1 MRADCIYDIIK
12 KFGCFSYDC
21 ILFDGPWGIG
31 KTYAIDKALEEQENV
46 CSISMFGL
54 QNSQQI
60 YHEVLCQFVL
70 KNNKA
75 GKIAG
80 AATEVLDGIS
90 NIWKSVSSVKEVLQS
105 IAREKELFLLLSKG
119 FDSLHIIV
127 IDDLERVSDRINI
140 EEVFGIVEELK
151 KCNNVK
157 IILVANIDE
166 LQENNKEIFKK
177 HNEKVI
183 DRIYHITEKPE
194 KINWGEIGIHAGF
207 MQEFLSVHKVKNLR
221 TLKKAQRFYDD
232 VYILVN
238 QIDNQQFKDEIRLI
252 CFAIV
257 VESTDNLYY
266 KQNDNEDDSNKKIFN
281 ELHNELLYRILLY
294 LQEVRSSRNLV
305 NILLEYYNN
314 QIVLSTSDIMLEYK
328 IFLQAGNKPNYFKT
342 DDEIR
347 RILPKIEDDI
357 VKATTIGELNRN
369 ADEYEMWSETIGEDN
384 ASMLDKYR
392 EIVRNLLWNEVK
404 KENEDILGYS
414 YDLWHLEAEKVKEI
428 YEEER
433 NAVRKMVIQHYVDYL
448 KETTKGKMA
457 FEYSRK
463 LREYCANN
471 YYKEIIKE
479 NIDKLYNR
487 KSFPVDEIDSVQY
500 HTCYNIM
507 SVLYHINQDRFLEYS
522 DELSKQ
528 CDNMSA
534 HRMDVLIREIIS
546 VYKELFTIN
555 VRCYAKCNTNIVTG
569 TL

>member
-90 NIWKSVSSVKEVLQS
+90 NIWKSVSNVKEVLQS
-105 IAREKELFLLLSKG
+105 IAREKEVFLLLSKG

-238 QIDNQQFKDEIRLI
+238 EIDNQQFKDEIRLI

-266 KQNDNEDDSNKKIFN
+266 KQNDNENDSNKKIFN

-305 NILLEYYNN
+305 NMLLEYYNN

-347 RILPKIEDDI
+347 RILPMIEDDI

-369 ADEYEMWSETIGEDN
+369 ADEYEIWSETIGEDN

-404 KENEDILGYS
+404 KGNEDILGYS

-433 NAVRKMVIQHYVDYL
+433 NVVRKMVIQHYVDYL
-448 KETTKGKMA
+448 KETTKGKKA

-534 HRMDVLIREIIS
+534 HRMDVLIQEIIRD
-546 VYKELFTIN
+546 ID
-555 VRCYAKCNTNIVTG
+555 
-569 TL
+569 

>member
-21 ILFDGPWGIG
+21 ILFDGSWGIG

-369 ADEYEMWSETIGEDN
+369 ADEYEIWSETIGEDN

-404 KENEDILGYS
+404 KGNEDILGYS
-414 YDLWHLEAEKVKEI
+414 YDLWHLEAKKVKEI

-534 HRMDVLIREIIS
+534 HRMDVLIREIIR
-546 VYKELFTIN
+546 I
-555 VRCYAKCNTNIVTG
+555 ID
-569 TL
+569 

>member
-357 VKATTIGELNRN
+357 VKATTIGEINRN
-369 ADEYEMWSETIGEDN
+369 ADEYEIWSETIGEDN

-404 KENEDILGYS
+404 KGNEDILGYS

-534 HRMDVLIREIIS
+534 HRMDVLIREIIR
-546 VYKELFTIN
+546 I
-555 VRCYAKCNTNIVTG
+555 ID
-569 TL
+569 

>member
-1 MRADCIYDIIK
+1 MNYGRRFNIMRADCIYDIIK

-238 QIDNQQFKDEIRLI
+238 QIDSQQFKDEIRLI

-369 ADEYEMWSETIGEDN
+369 ADEYEIWSETIGEDN
-384 ASMLDKYR
+384 TSMLDKYR

-404 KENEDILGYS
+404 KGNEDILGYS
-414 YDLWHLEAEKVKEI
+414 YDLWHLEAKKVKEI

-433 NAVRKMVIQHYVDYL
+433 NAVRNMVIQYYVDYL

-457 FEYSRK
+457 FEYSCK

-534 HRMDVLIREIIS
+534 HRMDVLIREIIR
-546 VYKELFTIN
+546 I
-555 VRCYAKCNTNIVTG
+555 ID
-569 TL
+569 

>member
-266 KQNDNEDDSNKKIFN
+266 KQNDNEDASNKKIFN

-534 HRMDVLIREIIS
+534 HRMDVLIREIIR
-546 VYKELFTIN
+546 I
-555 VRCYAKCNTNIVTG
+555 ID
-569 TL
+569 

>member
-357 VKATTIGELNRN
+357 AKATTIGELNRN
-369 ADEYEMWSETIGEDN
+369 ADEYEIWSETIKEDN

-404 KENEDILGYS
+404 KGNEDILGYS
-414 YDLWHLEAEKVKEI
+414 YDLWHLEAKKVKEI

-457 FEYSRK
+457 FEYSCK
-463 LREYCANN
+463 LIEYCANN

-534 HRMDVLIREIIS
+534 HRMDVLIREIIRS
-546 VYKELFTIN
+546 ID
-555 VRCYAKCNTNIVTG
+555 
-569 TL
+569 

>member
-448 KETTKGKMA
+448 KDTTKGKMA
-457 FEYSRK
+457 FEYSCK

-534 HRMDVLIREIIS
+534 HRMDVLIREIIR
-546 VYKELFTIN
+546 I
-555 VRCYAKCNTNIVTG
+555 ID
-569 TL
+569 

>member
-1 MRADCIYDIIK
+1 MRADYIYDIIK

-194 KINWGEIGIHAGF
+194 KIN
-207 MQEFLSVHKVKNLR
+207 
-221 TLKKAQRFYDD
+221 
-232 VYILVN
+232 
-238 QIDNQQFKDEIRLI
+238 
-252 CFAIV
+252 
-257 VESTDNLYY
+257 
-266 KQNDNEDDSNKKIFN
+266 
-281 ELHNELLYRILLY
+281 
-294 LQEVRSSRNLV
+294 
-305 NILLEYYNN
+305 
-314 QIVLSTSDIMLEYK
+314 
-328 IFLQAGNKPNYFKT
+328 
-342 DDEIR
+342 
-347 RILPKIEDDI
+347 
-357 VKATTIGELNRN
+357 
-369 ADEYEMWSETIGEDN
+369 
-384 ASMLDKYR
+384 
-392 EIVRNLLWNEVK
+392 
-404 KENEDILGYS
+404 
-414 YDLWHLEAEKVKEI
+414 
-428 YEEER
+428 
-433 NAVRKMVIQHYVDYL
+433 
-448 KETTKGKMA
+448 
-457 FEYSRK
+457 
-463 LREYCANN
+463 
-471 YYKEIIKE
+471 
-479 NIDKLYNR
+479 
-487 KSFPVDEIDSVQY
+487 
-500 HTCYNIM
+500 
-507 SVLYHINQDRFLEYS
+507 
-522 DELSKQ
+522 
-528 CDNMSA
+528 
-534 HRMDVLIREIIS
+534 
-546 VYKELFTIN
+546 
-555 VRCYAKCNTNIVTG
+555 
-569 TL
+569 

>member
-500 HTCYNIM
+500 HSCYNIM

-534 HRMDVLIREIIS
+534 HRMDVLIREIIR
-546 VYKELFTIN
+546 I
-555 VRCYAKCNTNIVTG
+555 ID
-569 TL
+569 

>member
-1 MRADCIYDIIK
+1 MRADYIYDIIK

-177 HNEKVI
+177 HNEKVM

-232 VYILVN
+232 VYIVVN

-369 ADEYEMWSETIGEDN
+369 ADEYEIWSETIGEDN
-384 ASMLDKYR
+384 APMLDKYR

-404 KENEDILGYS
+404 KGNEDILGYS
-414 YDLWHLEAEKVKEI
+414 YDLWHLEAKKVKEI

-448 KETTKGKMA
+448 KDTTKGKMA
-457 FEYSRK
+457 FEYSCK

-534 HRMDVLIREIIS
+534 HRMDVLIREIIR
-546 VYKELFTIN
+546 I
-555 VRCYAKCNTNIVTG
+555 ID
-569 TL
+569 

>member
-1 MRADCIYDIIK
+1 MTGVK
-12 KFGCFSYDC
+12 KNF
-21 ILFDGPWGIG
+21 L
-31 KTYAIDKALEEQENV
+31 KLTLDK
-46 CSISMFGL
+46 SHFI
-54 QNSQQI
+54 
-60 YHEVLCQFVL
+60 
-70 KNNKA
+70 
-75 GKIAG
+75 
-80 AATEVLDGIS
+80 T
-90 NIWKSVSSVKEVLQS
+90 
-105 IAREKELFLLLSKG
+105 
-119 FDSLHIIV
+119 
-127 IDDLERVSDRINI
+127 ERVSDRINI

-232 VYILVN
+232 VYIVVN

-369 ADEYEMWSETIGEDN
+369 ADEYEIWSETIGEDN
-384 ASMLDKYR
+384 APMLDKYR

-404 KENEDILGYS
+404 KGNEDILGYS
-414 YDLWHLEAEKVKEI
+414 YDLWHLEARKVKEI

-448 KETTKGKMA
+448 KDTTKGKMA
-457 FEYSRK
+457 FEYSCK

-534 HRMDVLIREIIS
+534 HRMDVLIREIIR
-546 VYKELFTIN
+546 I
-555 VRCYAKCNTNIVTG
+555 ID
-569 TL
+569 

>member
-1 MRADCIYDIIK
+1 MRADCIYD
-12 KFGCFSYDC
+12 
-21 ILFDGPWGIG
+21 
-31 KTYAIDKALEEQENV
+31 
-46 CSISMFGL
+46 
-54 QNSQQI
+54 
-60 YHEVLCQFVL
+60 
-70 KNNKA
+70 
-75 GKIAG
+75 
-80 AATEVLDGIS
+80 
-90 NIWKSVSSVKEVLQS
+90 
-105 IAREKELFLLLSKG
+105 
-119 FDSLHIIV
+119 

-266 KQNDNEDDSNKKIFN
+266 KQNDNEDDSNKEIFN

-347 RILPKIEDDI
+347 CILPKIEDDI

-369 ADEYEMWSETIGEDN
+369 ADEYEIWSETIGEDN

-404 KENEDILGYS
+404 KGNEDILGYS

-448 KETTKGKMA
+448 KKTTKGKMA

-534 HRMDVLIREIIS
+534 HRMDVLIREIIR
-546 VYKELFTIN
+546 I
-555 VRCYAKCNTNIVTG
+555 ID
-569 TL
+569 

>member
-392 EIVRNLLWNEVK
+392 EIVRNLFWNDVK
-404 KENEDILGYS
+404 KENEDLLGYS

-534 HRMDVLIREIIS
+534 HRMDVLIREIIR
-546 VYKELFTIN
+546 I
-555 VRCYAKCNTNIVTG
+555 ID
-569 TL
+569 

>member
-369 ADEYEMWSETIGEDN
+369 ADEYEIWSETIGEDN

-404 KENEDILGYS
+404 KGNEDILGYS
-414 YDLWHLEAEKVKEI
+414 YDLWHLEAKKVKEI

-534 HRMDVLIREIIS
+534 HRMDVLIREIIR
-546 VYKELFTIN
+546 I
-555 VRCYAKCNTNIVTG
+555 ID
-569 TL
+569 

>member
-357 VKATTIGELNRN
+357 VKATTIGDLNRN
-369 ADEYEMWSETIGEDN
+369 ADEYEIWSETIKEDN

-404 KENEDILGYS
+404 KGNEDILGYS
-414 YDLWHLEAEKVKEI
+414 YDLWHLEAKKVKEI

-457 FEYSRK
+457 FEYSCK

-534 HRMDVLIREIIS
+534 HRMDVLIREIIRS
-546 VYKELFTIN
+546 ID
-555 VRCYAKCNTNIVTG
+555 
-569 TL
+569 

>member
-479 NIDKLYNR
+479 NIDKLYTR
-487 KSFPVDEIDSVQY
+487 KSFPVDEIDSVHY

-534 HRMDVLIREIIS
+534 HRMDVLIREIIR
-546 VYKELFTIN
+546 I
-555 VRCYAKCNTNIVTG
+555 ID
-569 TL
+569 

>member
-21 ILFDGPWGIG
+21 ILFDGPGGIG

-433 NAVRKMVIQHYVDYL
+433 KAVRKMVIQHYVDYL

-534 HRMDVLIREIIS
+534 HRMDVLIREIIR
-546 VYKELFTIN
+546 I
-555 VRCYAKCNTNIVTG
+555 ID
-569 TL
+569 

>member
-105 IAREKELFLLLSKG
+105 IAREKEFFLLLSKG

-534 HRMDVLIREIIS
+534 HRMDVLIREIIR
-546 VYKELFTIN
+546 I
-555 VRCYAKCNTNIVTG
+555 ID
-569 TL
+569 

>member
-479 NIDKLYNR
+479 NIGKLYNR

-534 HRMDVLIREIIS
+534 HRMDVLIREIIR
-546 VYKELFTIN
+546 I
-555 VRCYAKCNTNIVTG
+555 ID
-569 TL
+569 

>member
-1 MRADCIYDIIK
+1 MRADYIYDIIK

-232 VYILVN
+232 VYIVVN

-314 QIVLSTSDIMLEYK
+314 QIALSTSDIMLEYK

-369 ADEYEMWSETIGEDN
+369 ADEYEIWSETIGEDN
-384 ASMLDKYR
+384 APMLDKYR

-414 YDLWHLEAEKVKEI
+414 YDLWHLEAKKVKEI

-448 KETTKGKMA
+448 KDTTKGKMA
-457 FEYSRK
+457 FEYSCK

-534 HRMDVLIREIIS
+534 HRMDVLIREIIR
-546 VYKELFTIN
+546 I
-555 VRCYAKCNTNIVTG
+555 ID
-569 TL
+569 

>member
-448 KETTKGKMA
+448 KETTKGQMA

-534 HRMDVLIREIIS
+534 HRMDVLIREIIR
-546 VYKELFTIN
+546 I
-555 VRCYAKCNTNIVTG
+555 ID
-569 TL
+569 

>member
-12 KFGCFSYDC
+12 KIGCFSYDC

-266 KQNDNEDDSNKKIFN
+266 KQNDNEDDSNKEIFN

-347 RILPKIEDDI
+347 CILPKIEDDI

-369 ADEYEMWSETIGEDN
+369 ADEYEIWSETIGEDN

-404 KENEDILGYS
+404 KGNEDILGYS

-448 KETTKGKMA
+448 KKTTKGKMA

-479 NIDKLYNR
+479 NIYKLYNR

-534 HRMDVLIREIIS
+534 HRMDVLIREIIR
-546 VYKELFTIN
+546 I
-555 VRCYAKCNTNIVTG
+555 ID
-569 TL
+569 

>member
-80 AATEVLDGIS
+80 AATEVLDRIS

-357 VKATTIGELNRN
+357 VKATTIGDLNRN
-369 ADEYEMWSETIGEDN
+369 ADEYEIWSETIKEDN

-404 KENEDILGYS
+404 KGNEDILGYS
-414 YDLWHLEAEKVKEI
+414 YDLWHLEAKKVKEI

-448 KETTKGKMA
+448 KETTKGKTA
-457 FEYSRK
+457 FEYSCK

-534 HRMDVLIREIIS
+534 HRMDVLIREIIRS
-546 VYKELFTIN
+546 ID
-555 VRCYAKCNTNIVTG
+555 
-569 TL
+569 

>member
-75 GKIAG
+75 GKIVG

-232 VYILVN
+232 VYIVVN

-369 ADEYEMWSETIGEDN
+369 ADEYEIWSETIGEDN
-384 ASMLDKYR
+384 APMLEKYR

-404 KENEDILGYS
+404 KGNEDILGYS
-414 YDLWHLEAEKVKEI
+414 YDLWHLEAKKVKEI

-448 KETTKGKMA
+448 KDTTKGKMA
-457 FEYSRK
+457 FEYSCK

-534 HRMDVLIREIIS
+534 HRMDVLIREIIR
-546 VYKELFTIN
+546 I
-555 VRCYAKCNTNIVTG
+555 ID
-569 TL
+569 

>member
-1 MRADCIYDIIK
+1 MRRYSKLNFSANTGKNRGCYINEIYDIIK

-534 HRMDVLIREIIS
+534 HRMDVLIREIIR
-546 VYKELFTIN
+546 I
-555 VRCYAKCNTNIVTG
+555 ID
-569 TL
+569 

>member
-12 KFGCFSYDC
+12 KIGCFSYDC

-70 KNNKA
+70 KNNKI

-194 KINWGEIGIHAGF
+194 KINWGGIGIHAGF

-266 KQNDNEDDSNKKIFN
+266 KQNDNEDDSNKEIFN

-369 ADEYEMWSETIGEDN
+369 ADEYEIWSETIGEDN

-404 KENEDILGYS
+404 KGNEDILGYS

-457 FEYSRK
+457 FGYSRK

-534 HRMDVLIREIIS
+534 HRMDVLIREIIR
-546 VYKELFTIN
+546 I
-555 VRCYAKCNTNIVTG
+555 ID
-569 TL
+569 

>member
-232 VYILVN
+232 VYIVVN

-369 ADEYEMWSETIGEDN
+369 ADEYEIWSETIGEDN
-384 ASMLDKYR
+384 APMLDKYR

-404 KENEDILGYS
+404 KGNEDILGYS
-414 YDLWHLEAEKVKEI
+414 YDLWHLEAKKVKEI

-448 KETTKGKMA
+448 KDTTKGKMA
-457 FEYSRK
+457 FEYSCK

-528 CDNMSA
+528 CDNMSV
-534 HRMDVLIREIIS
+534 HRMDVLIREIIR
-546 VYKELFTIN
+546 I
-555 VRCYAKCNTNIVTG
+555 ID
-569 TL
+569 

>member
-54 QNSQQI
+54 KNSQQI

-369 ADEYEMWSETIGEDN
+369 ADEYEIWSETIGEDN

-404 KENEDILGYS
+404 KGNEDILGYS

-433 NAVRKMVIQHYVDYL
+433 NAVRKIVIQHYVDYL

-534 HRMDVLIREIIS
+534 HRMDVLIREIIRS
-546 VYKELFTIN
+546 ID
-555 VRCYAKCNTNIVTG
+555 
-569 TL
+569 

>member
-1 MRADCIYDIIK
+1 MNYGRRFNIMRADCIYDIIK

-357 VKATTIGELNRN
+357 VKATTIGEINRN
-369 ADEYEMWSETIGEDN
+369 ADEYEIWSETIGEDN

-392 EIVRNLLWNEVK
+392 KIVRNLLWNEVK
-404 KENEDILGYS
+404 KGNEDILGYS

-534 HRMDVLIREIIS
+534 HRMDVLIREIIR
-546 VYKELFTIN
+546 I
-555 VRCYAKCNTNIVTG
+555 ID
-569 TL
+569 

>member
-232 VYILVN
+232 VYIVVN

-369 ADEYEMWSETIGEDN
+369 ADEYEIWSETIGEDN
-384 ASMLDKYR
+384 APMLDKYR

-404 KENEDILGYS
+404 KGNEDILGYS
-414 YDLWHLEAEKVKEI
+414 YDLWHLEAKKVKEI

-448 KETTKGKMA
+448 KDTTKGKMA
-457 FEYSRK
+457 FEYSCK

-534 HRMDVLIREIIS
+534 HRMDVLIREIIR
-546 VYKELFTIN
+546 I
-555 VRCYAKCNTNIVTG
+555 ID
-569 TL
+569 

>member
-12 KFGCFSYDC
+12 KIGCFSYDC

-266 KQNDNEDDSNKKIFN
+266 KQNDNEDDSNKEIFN
-281 ELHNELLYRILLY
+281 EVHNELLYRILLY

-347 RILPKIEDDI
+347 CILPKIEDDI

-369 ADEYEMWSETIGEDN
+369 ADEYEIWSETIGEDN

-404 KENEDILGYS
+404 KGNEDILGYS

-534 HRMDVLIREIIS
+534 HRMDVLIREIIR
-546 VYKELFTIN
+546 I
-555 VRCYAKCNTNIVTG
+555 ID
-569 TL
+569 

>member
-1 MRADCIYDIIK
+1 MRADYIYDIIK

-207 MQEFLSVHKVKNLR
+207 MQEFLSVHKVKKLR

-232 VYILVN
+232 VYIVVN

-369 ADEYEMWSETIGEDN
+369 ADEYEIWSETIGEDN
-384 ASMLDKYR
+384 APMLDKYR

-404 KENEDILGYS
+404 KGNEDILGYS
-414 YDLWHLEAEKVKEI
+414 YDLWHLEAKKVKEI

-448 KETTKGKMA
+448 KDTTKGKMA
-457 FEYSRK
+457 FEYSCK

-534 HRMDVLIREIIS
+534 HRMDVLIREIIR
-546 VYKELFTIN
+546 I
-555 VRCYAKCNTNIVTG
+555 ID
-569 TL
+569 

>member
-357 VKATTIGELNRN
+357 VKTTTIGELNRN

-534 HRMDVLIREIIS
+534 HRMDVLIREIIR
-546 VYKELFTIN
+546 I
-555 VRCYAKCNTNIVTG
+555 ID
-569 TL
+569 